1 MKSSMLSM
9 VESKFI
15 DLTLLNNQKV
25 NIPYIAV
32 DNFPDLG
39 LLTSLRFLE
48 WVSENPDGV
57 VSLPTGKTPEYF
69 IKWTHF
75 ILNNWNKPE
84 LENLRKEN
92 GLLIDKKPTLSQLR
106 FVQIDEFYPLDSN
119 QHNSFFYY
127 VNKYYIEGFGLS
139 LDKALLIDSNKI
151 DLGNHSNWKTVFP
164 ENKVDLTLRYR
175 KSKTEQESI
184 QQEAIYRIDQWC
196 ADYEEKI
203 RNMGGIGFFL
213 GGIGPDG
220 HIAFNIRGSNHNSTT
235 RLLETNFET
244 QAAAATDLGGIEIS
258 RNRLVITIGL
268 GTISYNPD
276 AVAIILA
283 AGEAKARIVKQSL
296 EKKED
301 VKYPATVL
309 TRLKNSRFY
318 LTTGA
323 SKKLKDTYNKY
334 WTSTDWNIK
343 KEQRALLNLSKK
355 ENIFG
360 KKLTVSDL
368 KKDSICQN
376 IPNLNDKTVPRII
389 KKIDEK
395 VQRGTDTEKNQIY
408 YHTGPHHDDIM
419 LGMMPHIIHLIREPS
434 NKHYFTNMTSGFT
447 SVTNSFILK
456 ILIQTIGFIKKDK
469 VQMIRYSDFFSQGYK
484 KKWDKDVFHFL
495 DSIANNNLIEQNRGL
510 SHRTIRILVDI
521 FKVKSKQGLL
531 KIIDEIILEL
541 NDCYDGEKNSPKI
554 QKFKGMIREYEEEL
568 VWANYGVRV
577 RDIYHLRLGF
587 YQGDV
592 FTETPEV
599 LRDVMPVLEQL
610 REKKPT
616 VISLAL
622 DPEGSGPDTHYK
634 VLQTIANAVR
644 LWRKETDLNHLRIWG
659 YRNVWYRFDIAEADI
674 IVPVTLNSMSILR
687 STFLNCYLSQKEASF
702 PSHEFDGPFCDLSQ
716 KIWVEQHKELQ
727 LLLGRDYWYRNKNP
741 HLRSVHGAVYLKE
754 MNVSEFLLEARRLEE
769 STEKSILSNFKS
781 N

>member
-1 MKSSMLSM
+1 MKSSILSM

-25 NIPYIAV
+25 NIPYLTV

-127 VNKYYIEGFGLS
+127 VNKYYLKGFGLS

-164 ENKVDLTLRYR
+164 AMKVDLTLRYR

-323 SKKLKDTYNKY
+323 SKKLKDTYNRY

-395 VQRGTDTEKNQIY
+395 VQRGIDTEKNQIY

-456 ILIQTIGFIKKDK
+456 ILIQTTGFIKKDK

-769 STEKSILSNFKS
+769 STEKSILLNFKS

>member
-1 MKSSMLSM
+1 MLSM

-127 VNKYYIEGFGLS
+127 VNKYYLKGFGLS

-164 ENKVDLTLRYR
+164 EMKVDLTLRYR

-323 SKKLKDTYNKY
+323 SKKLKDTYNRY

-343 KEQRALLNLSKK
+343 KEQKALLNLSKK

-599 LRDVMPVLEQL
+599 LRDVIPVLEQL

-644 LWRKETDLNHLRIWG
+644 LWEKETDLKHLRIWG
-659 YRNVWYRFDIAEADI
+659 YRNVWYRFDIEEADI

-702 PSHEFDGPFCDLSQ
+702 PSYEFDGPFCDLSQ

-754 MNVSEFLLEARRLEE
+754 MNVNEFLLEARRLEE